1 MLSPT
6 TQGFRLSPQQ
16 KQIWLWQEETESI
29 FGAAC
34 LATLTGKLDATA
46 LRLALADLVAEFE
59 ILRTTFPVPPGLA
72 QPLQSVAAAASLAW
86 QEVDL
91 TDLPAAAQEEAIRLH
106 LDAPLIVDWAAG
118 PLLQATLFCS
128 GEEEYAL
135 ALKLP
140 ALLAD
145 TVSLRNM
152 LTYLGHNYERRR
164 TGQPPTAAAF
174 QYADVAAIFNDLLA
188 SDDTASGRAYW
199 EKQTIPQHRLPF
211 MAAVVAAGPFA
222 PRAHTWTIP
231 VELTRHL
238 EQIAADHDTLLPVV
252 LLTAWQLLLARLS
265 GVWEMAVGTA
275 YDGRGYEGLGEALG
289 LFERYLPLTTTWT
302 PETPFAGLLA
312 LTNERVIEAF
322 DWQDYADLSPLPYQ
336 FAWEEGAT
344 VETYAGITF
353 TPRTFASQVSHFQL
367 KLIARP
373 EHNPPQGGDTLQ
385 FTLWLDPKTINT
397 AYAALLADQVT
408 TLLQGIAANPAAV
421 VSRLPLL
428 SPAERQR
435 LVVAFND
442 TTRPRAN
449 DTFLDL
455 FAHQVR
461 RQPDAPAVRYLEQT
475 LTYAELDARANQLA
489 HYLQSL
495 GVRPDSCVGPT
506 VVGPT
511 VVGPTVVG
519 LCLLRSLDLIVGIVG
534 ILKAGGA
541 FLPLDPIY
549 PPERTAFILSQ
560 AQAEIVV
567 TQAKLAAVLA
577 DAAATGIMP
586 ASCQIV
592 SLDAHQE
599 KLSQLPVTDP
609 ETLITP
615 RDLAYVLYT
624 SGSTGRPKGAM
635 ICHASLA
642 NLAAALDEA
651 IYKPYT
657 RHLGDR
663 PLRVSLN
670 APFVFDGS
678 VKQWVQ
684 LANGHTICII
694 PEEARINPPRFLQ
707 LMNTYQLDVLDT
719 TPSLLKQLLS
729 AGLLTQTAP
738 ALVLIGG
745 EAIDDQTWIQLAG
758 SEQIRFV
765 NVYGPT
771 EATVNATA
779 CAVRDVPDHPALGR
793 PLANV
798 QVYLLDETMQP
809 VPTGAIGEIYIG
821 GAGVARG
828 YLAQPKLTAQRFVP
842 NPFHPDPR
850 DRLYRT
856 GDLGQW
862 DAAGHLLYMGR
873 TDHQVK
879 LHGVRIE
886 MGEIESTLRRHPQV
900 RDALALLHTTGS
912 DDYLVAYVV
921 ADSDAHSNDD
931 AELTQELRQFL
942 RRSLPE
948 YMLPRYILRLPHI
961 PLTPTGKVDRQAL
974 PAPHTHSVAAA
985 VYVAPRNDVERTIIE
1000 IWQDVLGVDK
1010 IGINDNF
1017 FDLGGHSLLLVN
1029 VYDKLQ
1035 AAFQKSF
1042 PLVEMYRY
1050 ATVLALTTYL
1060 SGSDTDDGHGSQVQD
1075 RASRQKEALRRQQ
1088 QLAQKR
1094 TQRGR

>member
-1 MLSPT
+1 M
-6 TQGFRLSPQQ
+6 
-16 KQIWLWQEETESI
+16 
-29 FGAAC
+29 
-34 LATLTGKLDATA
+34 ATLTGKLDAEA
-46 LRLALADLVAEFE
+46 LHLALADLVAEFE
-59 ILRTTFPVPPGLA
+59 ILRTTFPLPPGLV
-72 QPLQSVAAAASLAW
+72 QPLQSVAMAASPAW

-91 TDLPAAAQEEAIRLH
+91 ADLPAAAQEEAIRLR

-118 PLLQATLFCS
+118 PLLQATLFYL
-128 GEEEYAL
+128 GREEHAL
-135 ALKLP
+135 VLKLP

-145 TVSLRNM
+145 TASLRN
-152 LTYLGHNYERRR
+152 LLAYWGHNYERRR
-164 TGQPPTAAAF
+164 YGQTPTAAAF

-188 SDDTASGRAYW
+188 SDDTAAGRAYW

-211 MAAVVAAGPFA
+211 MAAAVAASPFA
-222 PRAHTWTIP
+222 PQAHTWTIP
-231 VELTRHL
+231 AELTCQL
-238 EQIAADHDTLLPVV
+238 EQIAADQDTLLPIV

-265 GVWEMAVGTA
+265 GAWEMAVGTA
-275 YDGRGYEGLGEALG
+275 YDGRSYEGLGEALG
-289 LFERYLPLTTTWT
+289 LFERYLPLTATWT

-322 DWQDYADLSPLPYQ
+322 DWQDYADPLLLALSPLPYQ
-336 FAWEEGAT
+336 FAWEEGVT
-344 VETYAGITF
+344 VETHAGITF
-353 TPRTFASQVSHFQL
+353 TPRAFASQVSRFQL
-367 KLIARP
+367 KLIAQP
-373 EHNPPQGGDTLQ
+373 KHSPLHGGDTLQ

-397 AYAALLADQVT
+397 AYATLLADQLT
-408 TLLQGIAANPAAV
+408 TLLQGIAANPAAA
-421 VSRLPLL
+421 VSGLPLL

-442 TTRPRAN
+442 TARPRAN
-449 DTFLDL
+449 NTFLDL
-455 FAHQVR
+455 FARQVQQ
-461 RQPDAPAVRYLEQT
+461 QPDALAVRYLEQT

-495 GVRPDSCVGPT
+495 GVRPDSCDGPTTVGPT
-506 VVGPT
+506 T
-511 VVGPTVVG
+511 VG
-519 LCLLRSLDLIVGIVG
+519 LCLLRSLDLMVGIVG

-541 FLPLDPIY
+541 FVPLDPIY
-549 PPERTAFILSQ
+549 PSERMAFILSQ

-567 TQAKLAAVLA
+567 TQAELAAALA
-577 DAAATGIMP
+577 GAMP
-586 ASCQIV
+586 AAGATPAPYHII
-592 SLDAHQE
+592 SLDADQE
-599 KLSQLPVTDP
+599 KLSQLPITSP
-609 ETLITP
+609 EARITP
-615 RDLAYVLYT
+615 QSLAYVLYT
-624 SGSTGRPKGAM
+624 SGSTGHPKGVM
-635 ICHASLA
+635 IRHASLA

-657 RHLGDR
+657 LLLGDR

-684 LANGHTICII
+684 LANGHTICIV

-707 LMNTYQLDVLDT
+707 LINTYQLDVLDT

-745 EAIDDQTWIQLAG
+745 EAIDDHTWGQLAG
-758 SEQIRFV
+758 SEQFRFV

-779 CAVRDVPDHPALGR
+779 CVVRDVPDHPALGR

-821 GAGVARG
+821 GAGVAQG
-828 YLAQPKLTAQRFVP
+828 YLAQPELTAQRFVP
-842 NPFHPDPR
+842 NPFHPDPQA
-850 DRLYRT
+850 RLYRT
-856 GDLGQW
+856 GDLGRW
-862 DAAGHLLYMGR
+862 NAAGHLLYMGR

-879 LHGVRIE
+879 LYGVRIE
-886 MGEIESTLRRHPQV
+886 LGEIESTLRRHPQV
-900 RDALALLHTTGS
+900 RDALTLLHTTES
-912 DDYLVAYVV
+912 DDYLTAYVV
-921 ADSDAHSNDD
+921 TAHRDVHSDDD

-942 RRSLPE
+942 RHSLPE

-961 PLTPTGKVDRQAL
+961 PLTPTGKVDRKAL

-985 VYVAPRNDVERTIIE
+985 YVAPRNDVERTVIE
-1000 IWQDVLGVDK
+1000 IWQDALGVDK

-1060 SGSDTDDGHGSQVQD
+1060 SGSDNDHGHASQAQD